1 MSTKQKEQMLQD
13 FEAFEKSLEGKSLTE
28 LQEVEAA
35 VIVEIDE
42 VNTRVAGHQFKM
54 KKTKG
59 YEDVYAKICMF
70 LDKQVSPWQTTKSFL
85 ELYKF
90 WDTKKFHDKLAYPIL
105 DTTLR
110 VLGQLQFTGHEEWQ
124 AIVDIND
131 YFEQTRDEYTKVTEE
146 VYRVAQKHQAVMQ
159 RMEQLSSHNQVNS

>member
-1 MSTKQKEQMLQD
+1 MSKQKEKKLQE

-28 LQEVEAA
+28 LQEMEAT

-42 VNTRVAGHQFKM
+42 VNSRVAAHQFKM

-131 YFEQTRDEYTKVTEE
+131 YFEQTREEYTKVTEE
-146 VYRVAQKHQAVMQ
+146 VYDVAHKHQALMQ
-159 RMEQLSSHNQVNS
+159 RMEQLSSTTQVNS